1 MPSHKL
7 FPNMNCHPELLN
19 RHPLILN
26 CHPERSLARIR
37 AKRSRRTCV
46 TFSLCTIFAI
56 FCLGT
61 AFMPASLHAQKG
73 VAVTVNAAAH
83 RVDIAI
89 DGAPFTSYLWQTNQR
104 KPILYPLIAPDGTTL
119 TRGNPPL
126 PGERTDHPHHAGLW
140 FNYSKVNNID
150 YWNNSDAIKPEA
162 RAKYGSI
169 DHDRIV
175 SSKSGPT
182 SGELVTESTWYPAS
196 DVPSIGS
203 NQQPPILHQTTR
215 YVFSRLTIG
224 GHPARAIDMTVTLK
238 ALQTSVFQDDK
249 DGMLGLRVAH
259 FLESATAKPEVLRDA
274 NGIATPVAAPTAGA
288 TGVYRTSEGKVGADA
303 WGTRARWCELSA
315 TTPAVGDQPG
325 KAETIAVFDHP
336 SNPNYPT
343 YWHARDYGLFAVNPL
358 GAHGFD
364 PKTPALNFT
373 LDKGASATFHYR
385 ILLISGTV
393 TPEAL
398 NLQSDAFNSK

>member
-1 MPSHKL
+1 MPSHKQY
-7 FPNMNCHPELLN
+7 ER
-19 RHPLILN
+19 RHS
-26 CHPERSLARIR
+26 ERSSESKSLSLLLLA
-37 AKRSRRTCV
+37 
-46 TFSLCTIFAI
+46 LFA
-56 FCLGT
+56 LT
-61 AFMPASLHAQKG
+61 PMLHAQKG
-73 VAVTVNAAAH
+73 VAVTVNSAAH
-83 RVDIAI
+83 RVNIAI
-89 DGAPFTSYLWQTNQR
+89 DGAPFTSYLWATNQR

-140 FNYSKVNNID
+140 FNYSNVNNID

-162 RAKYGSI
+162 RARYGSI

-175 SSKSGPT
+175 SASSGPT

-196 DVPSIGS
+196 NVPTVGS
-203 NQQPPILHQTTR
+203 NRQPPILHQTTR
-215 YVFSRLTIG
+215 YVFSKLTIDG
-224 GHPARAIDMTVTLK
+224 KPARAIDMTVTLK
-238 ALQTSVFQDDK
+238 ALQTSVFHDDK
-249 DGMLGLRVAH
+249 DGMLGIRVAH

-288 TGVYRTSEGKVGADA
+288 TGVYRTSEGKVGDAA

-315 TTPAVGDQPG
+315 TTPVVGDRPG
-325 KAETIAVFDHP
+325 KPETIAVFDHTA
-336 SNPNYPT
+336 NPNYPT

-364 PKTPALNFT
+364 PKTPARNFT
-373 LDKGASATFHYR
+373 LDKGASATFRYR
-385 ILLISGTV
+385 IILISGTV
-393 TPEAL
+393 SPEAL